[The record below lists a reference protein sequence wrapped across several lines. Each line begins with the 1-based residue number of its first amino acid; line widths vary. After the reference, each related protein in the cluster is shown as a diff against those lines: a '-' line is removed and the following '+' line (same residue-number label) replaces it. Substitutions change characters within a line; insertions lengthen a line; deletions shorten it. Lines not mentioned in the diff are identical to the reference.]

1 MLTALLLGACTMR
14 DTALSPK
21 DSEKVTIRFGVDV
34 PNFTTSRAVG
44 IDENKIETLELWVFD
59 KDGHFLERAKAE
71 NIKSTDN
78 KTYTYEAKMTPAPD
92 GCIIHFVANKSLG
105 DDVTSLIGKN
115 ESDVLFSI
123 DGTSDGNVMTMWGRK
138 KYDQEIKKY
147 SDLGTIEVLRN
158 MAKFRLVITGEATSK
173 LTDVTY
179 ALYRTYDKGSIA
191 PFDPDKKE
199 FTEGAV
205 TEPAGASLINYDK
218 DGQWLKADA
227 GQYHYGY
234 ERKNADAKEISCLIV
249 KGTYKGEG
257 MLSPEECYY
266 KIDFVNTD
274 KVRYDI
280 LRNHFYKVT
289 INDVRAKGYK
299 SREEALKGLA
309 ANNLALSEEI
319 QSFPTFSDGAGTLVV
334 KGDKTFFAVV
344 DGKRELTFHVD
355 FYPNNNTYT
364 TDNSKLTFKW
374 TNSESGSISGEP
386 TNDNGDIKVPL
397 KEKPANGGSLTS
409 ELIIGVKDN
418 PELKRLV
425 RIQVRPQFDLTVT
438 PEYTT
443 INKTQDTPLTLTLKI
458 PEEFRKELLPI
469 TFRFYTENFYP
480 SGNQGFSYGRKGDK
494 TFYEVIVT
502 SISDNRQLTYNFKS
516 NKSNSAETIKVECV
530 EGYFKEKNVQ
540 ITNRYR

>member
-1 MLTALLLGACTMR
+1 MR

-21 DSEKVTIRFGVDV
+21 DSEKVTVRFGVDV

-105 DDVTSLIGKN
+105 EDVTSLIGKN

-138 KYDQEIKKY
+138 KYDQEIKKD
-147 SDLGTIEVLRN
+147 SDLGTVEVLRN

-191 PFDPDKKE
+191 PFDPTDLKDPFKLPSDNVV
-199 FTEGAV
+199 TTP
-205 TEPAGASLINYDK
+205 TEPAGIKLINSDK
-218 DGQWLKADA
+218 WIEPKEGS
-227 GQYHYGY
+227 YHYGY

-319 QSFPTFSDGAGTLVV
+319 QSFPTFSDGKGKLEV

-344 DGKRELTFHVD
+344 NGDNELKFHVD
-355 FYPNNNTYT
+355 YYSDFKNQSSKTE
-364 TDNSKLTFKW
+364 NSKLTFKW
-374 TNSESGSISGEP
+374 EKKDDGSINGEP
-386 TNDNGDIKVPL
+386 TNDNGEITVPL
-397 KEKPANGGSLTS
+397 KQIPTNGGSLTS

-438 PEYTT
+438 TEYTT
-443 INKTQDTPLTLTLKI
+443 INNTQDTPLTLTLKI

-480 SGNQGFSYGRKGDK
+480 SGNQGLSYGRKGDK

-530 EGYFKEKNVQ
+530 EGYFKDKNVQ
-540 ITNRYR
+540 IRNW

>member
-14 DTALSPK
+14 DTALSPQ
-21 DSEKVTIRFGVDV
+21 DSEKVTVRFGVDV
-34 PNFTTSRAVG
+34 PNFTTSRTVG

-105 DDVTSLIGKN
+105 DDAKALTLTGKN

-138 KYDQEIKKY
+138 KYDQEIKKD
-147 SDLGTIEVLRN
+147 SHLGTIEVLRN

-334 KGDKTFFAVV
+334 KGDKTFFAFV
-344 DGKRELTFHVD
+344 DNREEFSFDVD
-355 FYPNNNTYT
+355 YLKNNNPNNANITL
-364 TDNSKLTFKW
+364 KA
-374 TNSESGSISGEP
+374 SGDAIIGTP
-386 TNDNGDIKVPL
+386 TNNNGKITVKL
-397 KEKPANGGSLTS
+397 NKIPANNGSLTS

>member
-14 DTALSPK
+14 DTALSPQ
-21 DSEKVTIRFGVDV
+21 DSEKVTVRFGVDV

-44 IDENKIETLELWVFD
+44 IDENKINSLELWVFD

-71 NIKSTDN
+71 NIQSSDN
-78 KTYTYEAKMTPAPD
+78 KTYSYEAKMTPAPE

-105 DDVTSLIGKN
+105 DDTKVLTLTGKN

-123 DGTSDGNVMTMWGRK
+123 DGTSDGKVMTMWGRK
-138 KYDQEIKKY
+138 EYKEVKKDT
-147 SDLGTIEVLRN
+147 DLGEVQVLRN
-158 MAKFRLVITGEATSK
+158 MAKFGLVVTTDK

-191 PFDPDKKE
+191 PFDPTDLKDPFKLPSDNVVTTP
-199 FTEGAV
+199 TEL
-205 TEPAGASLINYDK
+205 AGVNLINSDK
-218 DGQWLKADA
+218 WIEPKEGS
-227 GQYHYGY
+227 YHYGY

-249 KGTYKGEG
+249 KATYEG
-257 MLSPEECYY
+257 AVCYY

-299 SREEALKGLA
+299 SSEEALKGLA

-334 KGDKTFFAVV
+334 KGDKTFFAFV
-344 DGKRELTFHVD
+344 DNREEFTFDVD
-355 FYPNNNTYT
+355 YLKNNQP
-364 TDNSKLTFKW
+364 DNDNITLKA
-374 TNSESGSISGEP
+374 SGDAIIGTP
-386 TNDNGDIKVPL
+386 TNNKGKITVKLNKIPG
-397 KEKPANGGSLTS
+397 NNGSLTS
-409 ELIIGVKDN
+409 ELIIGVNDN

-438 PEYTT
+438 PDNPTVER
-443 INKTQDTPLTLTLKI
+443 KQDTSLSLKLTI
-458 PEEFRKELLPI
+458 PKEFRKELLPI

-480 SGNQGFSYGRKGDK
+480 SGNQGLSYGRKDNK
-494 TFYEVIVT
+494 TFYSVVLTNIPK
-502 SISDNRQLTYNFKS
+502 DRQLTYTFKS
-516 NKSNSAETIKVECV
+516 NKSASAESIKVECA

-540 ITNRYR
+540 IRNRYW